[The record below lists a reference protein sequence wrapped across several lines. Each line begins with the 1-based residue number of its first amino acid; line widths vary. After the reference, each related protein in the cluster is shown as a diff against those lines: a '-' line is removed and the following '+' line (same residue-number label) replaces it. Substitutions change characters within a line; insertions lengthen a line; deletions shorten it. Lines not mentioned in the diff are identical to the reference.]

1 MPSNLNVKIGD
12 ITTAVEWKSEHF
24 DFVAPQSYQPF
35 ISDGRADLRLG
46 LHFGIPEQGLG
57 SISFDSSPIWR
68 LYRSGD
74 ASIVN
79 IFHAYSGLQR
89 FLVLPLQFS
98 QADLY
103 FTATD
108 GQFVDPFFGPT
119 MELLMISYL
128 AQGYGVILHACG
140 IDFNGNGLLFAGE
153 SGAGKSTLANLW
165 DREKSATVL
174 SDDRTIVRC
183 IDGEF
188 RMFGTPWHGEAKF
201 GSPKGVKLENIYF
214 LRHSQQTVTQPLTR
228 TQAVLKMLQCSF
240 PPYWD
245 ATGMQI
251 TMELFEQLATRIS
264 CCELAFR
271 PDESVIQFVASFA

>member
-1 MPSNLNVKIGD
+1 
-12 ITTAVEWKSEHF
+12 
-24 DFVAPQSYQPF
+24 
-35 ISDGRADLRLG
+35 
-46 LHFGIPEQGLG
+46 
-57 SISFDSSPIWR
+57 
-68 LYRSGD
+68 
-74 ASIVN
+74 
-79 IFHAYSGLQR
+79 
-89 FLVLPLQFS
+89 
-98 QADLY
+98 
-103 FTATD
+103 
-108 GQFVDPFFGPT
+108 